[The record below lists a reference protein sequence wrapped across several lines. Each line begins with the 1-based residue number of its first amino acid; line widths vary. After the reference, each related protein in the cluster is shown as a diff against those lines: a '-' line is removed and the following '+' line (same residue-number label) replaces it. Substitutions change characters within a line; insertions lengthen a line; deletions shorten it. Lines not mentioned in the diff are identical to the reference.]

1 MKRKRWPILMLAASI
16 VLLIGTFP
24 AAGEETVRDVEI
36 REGFAPGVGDPIG
49 EVTRIRGKILI
60 VHKGANIGY
69 WAAKDL
75 PLFGGDDLF
84 SRERARAR
92 LSFTDGSRITMGAES
107 NMTLTRNIYD
117 PKKKHRSGFVKM
129 GVGKIRFTIRK
140 LNDFKNSE
148 YTIKTEN
155 SVIGVRGSDFLVVV
169 TREDGDLVTRITTF
183 EDTELEVRGLLD
195 PENAV
200 IIYENM
206 EMTVMADARL
216 ELPERVRLDLL
227 DRLKRDLSMGAD
239 GEDAG
244 VRDEPVVDDRPE
256 TAPDGGGTG
265 DLDAGT
271 REGPESAA
279 PQPAAVPEENGGTE
293 EGSSEAPDSTGG
305 QPEEGAAG
313 DTAGEGVK
321 VPENEVVQPNDITP
335 ISAGDSLVIPDVN
348 FDSGDIARTVERS
361 REEIV
366 ETVHE
371 QQMEELRPFVFPDP
385 PRD

>member
-1 MKRKRWPILMLAASI
+1 MKRKRGPILIFTISI
-16 VLLIGTFP
+16 LLLIGTLP
-24 AAGEETVRDVEI
+24 AVGEETVRDVEI
-36 REGFAPGVGDPIG
+36 REGFAPGIGDPIG

-69 WAAKDL
+69 WAAKGL
-75 PLFGGDDLF
+75 PLFGGDELF

-92 LSFTDGSRITMGAES
+92 LNFTDGSRITMGAES
-107 NMTLTRNIYD
+107 SMTLTRNIYD

-140 LNDFKNSE
+140 LTDFKNSE
-148 YTIKTEN
+148 YKIKTET

-183 EDTELEVRGLLD
+183 EDTELEVRGLLN

-216 ELPERVRLDLL
+216 ELPERVRLDLI
-227 DRLKRDLSMGAD
+227 DRLKMDLSMGV
-239 GEDAG
+239 DAASQSAA
-244 VRDEPVVDDRPE
+244 EPAE
-256 TAPDGGGTG
+256 DGGADTASRGET
-265 DLDAGT
+265 
-271 REGPESAA
+271 
-279 PQPAAVPEENGGTE
+279 
-293 EGSSEAPDSTGG
+293 DSTGG
-305 QPEEGAAG
+305 QPEAGAGSDA
-313 DTAGEGVK
+313 AGEGVK
-321 VPENEVVQPNDITP
+321 VPENEVVQPKDITP

-371 QQMEELRPFVFPDP
+371 NQMERIRPFVFPDP
-385 PRD
+385 PRAN